1 MLGLAAEGWQL
12 GRLDSPLGCSS
23 PTALS
28 EAAAPVQEMSGQRI
42 RTRPHL
48 SLLFV
53 LLRVCKLD
61 HDGGG
66 APLHCDAVVHRLDR
80 NHRNLEIGIAL
91 KIQIATI
98 AI

>member
-1 MLGLAAEGWQL
+1 MLGLAAEGWQS

-28 EAAAPVQEMSGQRI
+28 GAVAPGQEAVSGQRSL
-42 RTRPHL
+42 TLPHL

-66 APLHCDAVVHRLDR
+66 APLHCHAVVHRLDR

-91 KIQIATI
+91 KI
-98 AI
+98 